1 MDEYHPYFDTTPDY
15 LNIAAGAAG
24 LGGNPGSKSDNYY
37 LVVGDNGGCAGG
49 CEGCCE
55 WQKQVAA
62 KMKAYVADRKQ
73 QKPHSRL
80 LFIILVGDNFY
91 WNGVSDNRFELTW
104 KDIYGELATDIP
116 WFVVMGNH
124 DFGNSDP
131 SCLCPFFNPRMTCSG
146 AGSGCGGAAPY
157 STAPQSYACNQLNVE
172 KGGIGGNTRSNFHMP
187 DFTFFYT
194 IPELDFEMIAIDYNY
209 YDFDGLG
216 GNGYGPTGGAR
227 DVAKVCGG
235 TDRVHSSLESIRNAS
250 DKILEQRAHAA
261 ESTNVA
267 IFSHYPDW
275 AQDNINLRGKFLSE
289 VDSATRDSLRVLNF
303 FGHTHIQQ
311 CYNHGEEGRG
321 YDGCTDFLTGGA
333 GGCCG
338 DTPAGFTAIA
348 FTDDGRQVQ
357 ECFVEDGCTIFN
369 WAELF
374 QKKVANSSLVK
385 KSAPGPDDVCPHTVD
400 DPRCPA
406 YKGPVKTA

>member
-1 MDEYHPYFDTTPDY
+1 M
-15 LNIAAGAAG
+15 
-24 LGGNPGSKSDNYY
+24 
-37 LVVGDNGGCAGG
+37 
-49 CEGCCE
+49 
-55 WQKQVAA
+55 AA
-62 KMKAYVADRKQ
+62 KMKTYVADRKQ

-104 KDIYGELATDIP
+104 KDIYGELATDVP
-116 WFVVMGNH
+116 WFVIMGNH

-146 AGSGCGGAAPY
+146 AGSGCGGAAPF

-187 DFTFFYT
+187 DFTYFYT
-194 IPELDFEMIAIDYNY
+194 IPELDFEMIAVDYNY

-250 DKILEQRAHAA
+250 NKILEKRAQLAN
-261 ESTNVA
+261 STNVA

-275 AQDNINLRGKFLSE
+275 PQDNINLRGKFLSE

-311 CYNHGEEGRG
+311 CEPISVYMCQFVFALHVLNSGMFTARHFYRSDFRFSPSVFGLTEYNHGEEGRG

-333 GGCCG
+333 GGCSE
-338 DTPAGFTAIA
+338 ALVEKEQIMAS
-348 FTDDGRQVQ
+348 Q
-357 ECFVEDGCTIFN
+357 EST
-369 WAELF
+369 
-374 QKKVANSSLVK
+374 
-385 KSAPGPDDVCPHTVD
+385 
-400 DPRCPA
+400 
-406 YKGPVKTA
+406 